1 MNAMGFVGQKGDI
14 GYEATGIIRSVG
26 PGVHHQDFK
35 QGDPVCVLGSSL
47 LRTSAVVKSVRCY
60 KLPTGISL
68 EDAATVPC
76 VYSTVVYS
84 LLTLGRL
91 EKGQSVLIHS
101 ACGGVGLAAI
111 QICRMV
117 GAEVS

>member
-1 MNAMGFVGQKGDI
+1 MGFIGQKNDI
-14 GYEATGIIRSVG
+14 GCEATGIVKSVG
-26 PGVHHQDFK
+26 PGSHHQDFK
-35 QGDPVCVLGSSL
+35 PGDAVCVLGSSL
-47 LRTSAVVKSVRCY
+47 LRTFVVAKSAMCY

-68 EDAATVPC
+68 EDAATIPC

-91 EKGQSVLIHS
+91 ERGQSVLIHS

-111 QICRMV
+111 QICHMV
-117 GAEVS
+117 GAEVSE